1 MSCPICGDDV
11 KLDFHHWD
19 YDEDIGIE
27 ICRDCH
33 NEIHDGLHQSHQEN
47 KARAHGYDGWLH
59 RAVDNLV
66 ELDIAYTR
74 PVEYDVGVRSWD
86 DYRKRLMM
94 RYNVPDSAIPSS
106 AVGIFPYVK
115 QDPSLFQAQSPAKFG
130 FSGRCRTPTL
140 DEKLND
146 GFRRPNSGPL
156 SARSRENVRER
167 IKRADSSVD
176 VEEVQRMCPF
186 LEESEAVNDW
196 IAAAINSIHGSET
209 EEPA

>member
-1 MSCPICGDDV
+1 MSCPICGDDAE
-11 KLDFHHWD
+11 LDFHHWD
-19 YDEDIGIE
+19 YDEGVGVE

-33 NEIHDGLHQSHQEN
+33 DEIHDGLHQSHQEN

-59 RAVDNLV
+59 RAVENLV
-66 ELDIAYTR
+66 ELDIAFTR

-115 QDPSLFQAQSPAKFG
+115 QDPSLFQAQPPAKFG

-156 SARSRENVRER
+156 SARSRENVRDR
-167 IKRADSSVD
+167 IQHADDDVSVD
-176 VEEVQRMCPF
+176 DVQRLCPL
-186 LEESEAVNDW
+186 LEESEIVNNW
-196 IAAAINSIHGSET
+196 IADAIDDIHGSGT
-209 EEPA
+209 GGSP